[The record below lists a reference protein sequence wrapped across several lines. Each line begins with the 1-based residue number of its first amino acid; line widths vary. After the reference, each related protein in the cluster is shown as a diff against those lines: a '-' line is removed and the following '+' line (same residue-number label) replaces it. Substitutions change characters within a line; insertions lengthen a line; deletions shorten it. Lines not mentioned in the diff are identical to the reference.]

1 MRMGRGIV
9 FDLDCF
15 IANCKSAMGAGG
27 AQKAIRELM
36 HEAVSD
42 PGQVIR
48 VLGEPKKA
56 VNDLLYRTD
65 TLTIINLTWGPRMTA
80 MPHNH
85 HMWAVIGMYAGREDN
100 IFWRTLPD
108 DARWP
113 LEAAGASA
121 LMPGDVCPLGKD
133 IIHSVTNPL
142 CKLTSAIHIYG
153 GDFVTQQRE
162 QWEEE
167 TLRMRPYDQAGARR
181 KFEEANHLM
190 ELAAAA

>member
-1 MRMGRGIV
+1 V
-9 FDLDCF
+9 FELDGF
-15 IANCKSAMGAGG
+15 IADCQSALRSGA
-27 AQKAIRELM
+27 AQKTIRELLR
-36 HEAVSD
+36 EAVAD
-42 PGQVIR
+42 PCQVVR

-56 VNDLLYRTD
+56 GIELLYRSAEM
-65 TLTIINLTWGPRMTA
+65 TIINLVWGPHMTA

-85 HMWAVIGMYAGREDN
+85 HMWAVIGMYGGREDN

-121 LMPGDVCPLGKD
+121 LMPTDVCALGKD

-142 CKLTSAIHIYG
+142 GKLTSAIHIYG
-153 GDFVTQQRE
+153 GDFVSQQRE

-167 TLRMRPYDQAGARR
+167 TLRKRPYDPADARR
-181 KFEEANHLM
+181 RFEEANHQM
-190 ELAAAA
+190 ERAAA

>member
-1 MRMGRGIV
+1 M
-9 FDLDCF
+9 FELDRF
-15 IANCKSAMGAGG
+15 IADCKAVSDSAAVE
-27 AQKAIRELM
+27 KAIRELM
-36 HEAVSD
+36 REAVAD
-42 PGQVIR
+42 PSQVMR
-48 VLGEPKKA
+48 AMGEPKKA
-56 VNDLLYRTD
+56 GIELLYRSD
-65 TLTIINLTWGPRMTA
+65 ELTVINLVWGPRMTA

-85 HMWAVIGMYAGREDN
+85 HMWAVIGMYGGREDN
-100 IFWRTLPD
+100 IFWRTLPE

-142 CKLTSAIHIYG
+142 GKLSSAIHIYG
-153 GDFVTQQRE
+153 GDFVAQQRE

-167 TLRMRPYDQAGARR
+167 TLRKRPYDQAEARR

>member
-1 MRMGRGIV
+1 M
-9 FDLDCF
+9 FDVDRF
-15 IANCKSAMGAGG
+15 VADTKAAMTSGG
-27 AQKAIRELM
+27 GQRAIRELM
-36 HEAVSD
+36 KEAVAE
-42 PGQVIR
+42 PCQVIR

-56 VNDLLYRTD
+56 GIELLYRSEN
-65 TLTIINLTWGPRMTA
+65 LTIVNLVWGPHMTA

-85 HMWAVIGMYAGREDN
+85 HMWAVIGMYGGREDN

-113 LEAAGASA
+113 IEAAGASA

-142 CKLTSAIHIYG
+142 CKLTSAIHVYG

-167 TLRMRPYDQAGARR
+167 TLQMRPYDQAGARR
-181 KFEEANHLM
+181 RFEESNHLM
-190 ELAAAA
+190 GLTATA